1 MSFVKF
7 QGVAIIMNRLFLILV
22 VLFSSHLYA
31 SGYVGSEFTSI
42 SFVTSYNQYGP
53 GDVAFKIKTPISQ
66 CPDGYWITKADPGFQ
81 ANLSMLIAAFQAKSN
96 VRIYG
101 LPSQKW
107 AGSSGTF
114 CKLYSIEYHE

>member
-1 MSFVKF
+1 MY
-7 QGVAIIMNRLFLILV
+7 RLFLILS
-22 VLFSSHLYA
+22 VLFSSYLYA
-31 SGYVGSEFTSI
+31 SDYVGSELTSI
-42 SFVTSYNQYGP
+42 SSVTSYNQYGL
-53 GDVAFKIKTPISQ
+53 GDVIFQIKNPISQ

-81 ANLSMLIAAFQAKSN
+81 ANLSMLIAAFQAKSK

-114 CKLYSIEYHE
+114 CKLYSMSYHE